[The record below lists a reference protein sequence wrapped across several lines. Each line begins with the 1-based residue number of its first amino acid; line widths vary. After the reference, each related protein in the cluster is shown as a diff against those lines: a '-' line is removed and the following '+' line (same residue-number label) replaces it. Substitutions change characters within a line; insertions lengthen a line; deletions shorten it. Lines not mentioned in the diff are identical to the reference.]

1 MKIDEQIID
10 KISTLAKLEFTGEA
24 KARIEQDMNNMLA
37 FIAKLDELDTQGVE
51 PLIHMSEEVNRLRPD
66 VVQGEASREEALKN
80 APNAD
85 SYYFKVPKVI
95 EGGE

>member
-10 KISTLAKLEFTGEA
+10 RISTLAKLEFSGEA
-24 KARIEQDMNNMLA
+24 KKQIEADMNAMLD
-37 FIAKLDELDTQGVE
+37 FIDKLNELDTDQVE
-51 PLIHMSEEVNRLRPD
+51 PLIYMTDEVNRLRPD
-66 VVQGEASREEALKN
+66 VVTSDTSREEALKN

-95 EGGE
+95 DDKG